1 MATLKSIKNK
11 YLQASDG
18 DTLGVSDNSDN
29 VALLAFKMQAADSIA
44 KFNMVD
50 GFSDSFVDATGID
63 TGGSTNEIRNA
74 ANYYSGSQ
82 VGGNYFGTGALG
94 NVQFSDGSITQ
105 TSDTT
110 AIDSVLTTGSEAG
123 GTGTSSYGGNVPH
136 NGKAFEFTVANKN
149 GSYDGDMFVANF
161 KDLTIDASIVLTT
174 DQPCRGMFVF
184 VDGDLVVN
192 GALSMSSRGAKANPT
207 ASGGSDSN
215 AVASN
220 GLQFGVFTDSAGSS
234 SFTNDGT
241 GYNGAGTAVRTA
253 LANMTNL
260 SSDGTVITIS
270 RTGGGGNYGAAGG
283 AGTTGGF
290 TLSTGGGGAG
300 RATGPNSGS
309 GNAGGVGGAFSSGS
323 GRGGFWSNTGGGP
336 GGGQGGNYGDA
347 GQSGASGQTG
357 GGAGNPAG
365 SSGGSGASAGG
376 AGNGG
381 VLMLM
386 VKGNITLGASG
397 TIESDGTHGGSGAG
411 NTSGGNGGGGT
422 GGGVVMVLHGGTLTN
437 NGAITVAGGVGGSG
451 GSSNPGYAG
460 GTGGTHNAALAPDV
474 FNNLTLVS
482 ATQTAA
488 TTPTTG
494 RIMIFEHA
502 STGSATLN
510 TDIKGWVS
518 RDNGSNY
525 DQVTLVSEGEYE
537 SGKRILSGSVDFTMS
552 GSTNIRYKITT
563 HNQAID
569 KVTRVHGASMLWS

>member
-1 MATLKSIKNK
+1 MGNLTDIGYGVGK
-11 YLQASDG
+11 YLTTSDASSFPNISNNAVDVELLHFKLA
-18 DTLGVSDNSDN
+18 TNNS
-29 VALLAFKMQAADSIA
+29 FA
-44 KFNMVD
+44 KYDMKD
-50 GFSDSFVDATGID
+50 GFIDAFQDTSGVDAGN
-63 TGGSTNEIRNA
+63 STNEIRDGTGE
-74 ANYYSGSQ
+74 YYGSAQ
-82 VGGNYFGTGALG
+82 EGGNYFGTGALG

-110 AIDSVLTTGSEAG
+110 AIDSVLSTGTEAG
-123 GTGTSSYGGNVPH
+123 GTGTSSYGANVPH

-161 KDLTIDASIVLTT
+161 KDLTIDESIVLTT

-192 GALSMSSRGAKANPT
+192 GALSMSSRGAKADPT

-220 GLQFGVFTDSAGSS
+220 GLQFGVFTASAGSS

-260 SSDGTVITIS
+260 SSDGTIITVS
-270 RTGGGGNYGAAGG
+270 RIGGNYNYNGAGDD
-283 AGTTGGF
+283 GTTGGF

-300 RATGPNSGS
+300 RASGPNSGS

-376 AGNGG
+376 A
-381 VLMLM
+381 
-386 VKGNITLGASG
+386 
-397 TIESDGTHGGSGAG
+397 
-411 NTSGGNGGGGT
+411 
-422 GGGVVMVLHGGTLTN
+422 VV
-437 NGAITVAGGVGGSG
+437 A
-451 GSSNPGYAG
+451 
-460 GTGGTHNAALAPDV
+460 
-474 FNNLTLVS
+474 
-482 ATQTAA
+482 
-488 TTPTTG
+488 
-494 RIMIFEHA
+494 
-502 STGSATLN
+502 
-510 TDIKGWVS
+510 
-518 RDNGSNY
+518 
-525 DQVTLVSEGEYE
+525 
-537 SGKRILSGSVDFTMS
+537 
-552 GSTNIRYKITT
+552 
-563 HNQAID
+563 
-569 KVTRVHGASMLWS
+569 